1 MKGYLVA
8 FFDFVV
14 NLMSAIGQLSVVA
27 FQVSIATWFIAPV
40 LACLAAGSAV
50 LTQQVAPEVAFHA
63 ALNTVGTVGLW
74 FTAGS
79 LVVGLLSV
87 TLLFIAGLLYNL
99 CHSGSV
105 FGQ

>member
-1 MKGYLVA
+1 MKSYLVA

-14 NLMSAIGQLSVVA
+14 NLMSSISQLSVVA
-27 FQVSIATWFIAPV
+27 FQMGVVTVFVAPL
-40 LACLAAGSAV
+40 LACIAAGSAI
-50 LTQQVAPEVAFHA
+50 LAQQVAPEVAFHA

-79 LVVGLLSV
+79 IVVGLLSIAF
-87 TLLFIAGLLYNL
+87 TLLAGLLYNL
-99 CHSGSV
+99 CKSGNV